1 MDTRDITEE
10 LGVFT
15 FSKSI
20 EELIKKIKREYPKGG
35 KAVILCH
42 MDAEKKAIAVA
53 NAAGLTVSDI
63 KYGDNDH
70 LLGDNTCFLIIENAE
85 YKIAESEEEFRQMC
99 KRQAESLE
107 ELMKEKELAMA
118 NERDPYFEEQRKFE
132 REQMKLRSKYLTK
145 RCRK

>member
-10 LGVFT
+10 LGIFT

-20 EELIKKIKREYPKGG
+20 EKLIDKIKREYPQGCKAALICHIGDER
-35 KAVILCH
+35 KAV
-42 MDAEKKAIAVA
+42 AVA

-63 KYGDNDH
+63 KYGDSDH
-70 LLGDNTCFLIIENAE
+70 LLGENTCFLIVEDDK
-85 YKIAESEEEFRQMC
+85 YKIAESKEEFNQMC

-107 ELMKEKELAMA
+107 ELIKEKELAMA

-145 RCRK
+145 HCRK